1 MTEPSWQYTAD
12 LYAKIGGKVDMSIDS
27 LGFLPMFKRALEN
40 GRHVTKTSLQ
50 GTLKNEESHYLA
62 KIKELGGRLIIKQ
75 HYHGLTSSM
84 FIWDDMLFEMDFG
97 DTGKSITINCASLNA
112 ERALELTEFFKKD
125 LVSASKQG
133 VIFAIMR
140 QGGGLSMQA
149 IGFAGTPLEEHNYLD
164 SCIEDY
170 KYIVKDLCSKQP
182 SGRIAIFDGPPGTG
196 KTYMVRS
203 ILMEVPDA
211 MFVLVPPSMVSSLGG
226 PELLPMLLNHKQS
239 YGKHGPTIFVLE
251 DADVCLAP
259 RASDNMNEIASI
271 LSIGDGIF
279 GSLFDIRI
287 IATTNAKQEE
297 IDEAILRAGRLSRR
311 ISIDRL
317 NYENANKIY
326 QRLLPGQDL
335 TKTAVEEERGM
346 RPTKRVADYS
356 LAEIYR
362 SARDHGWIPADGKEP
377 EAESNLVEAEDDED
391 YDDE

>member
-1 MTEPSWQYTAD
+1 
-12 LYAKIGGKVDMSIDS
+12 
-27 LGFLPMFKRALEN
+27 
-40 GRHVTKTSLQ
+40 
-50 GTLKNEESHYLA
+50 
-62 KIKELGGRLIIKQ
+62 
-75 HYHGLTSSM
+75 
-84 FIWDDMLFEMDFG
+84 
-97 DTGKSITINCASLNA
+97 
-112 ERALELTEFFKKD
+112 
-125 LVSASKQG
+125 
-133 VIFAIMR
+133 
-140 QGGGLSMQA
+140 MQA
-149 IGFAGTPLEEHNYLD
+149 IGFAGTPLEEHNYLEE
-164 SCIEDY
+164 SIKDY
-170 KYIVKDLCSKQP
+170 RYIVGDLCSKQP

-317 NYENANKIY
+317 NYDAANKIY
-326 QRLLPGQDL
+326 QRLLPDQNLKKTGAADEEHSMRPAK
-335 TKTAVEEERGM
+335 KTA
-346 RPTKRVADYS
+346 TYS

-362 SARDHGWIPADGKEP
+362 AARDNGWIPADGKEP
-377 EAESNLVEAEDDED
+377 KEESDLVEKNSYDDDDDGD
-391 YDDE
+391 YDE